1 MSTRQHMAVA
11 VGLCFLVA
19 VLEGFDIQAMG
30 VAAPRLVPQFGLA
43 ASQMGWVFSI
53 SNIGLVIG
61 ASFGGWLADRTGR
74 KPILLGAVAMFGCF
88 TLATSF
94 AGDYHSLLAV
104 RFCAGLGFGAA
115 LPNMMAIAAEIGRP
129 EKAASTA
136 AMMFCG
142 MPVGGGLAALTTQ
155 ILPADFDWRTLFIIG
170 GVLPIL
176 LIPALLR
183 WMPETLVRGATV
195 RTQGASVFRT
205 LFGDG
210 RATSTLLLWVAFLPT
225 LLILYLILN
234 WLPTL
239 VIAKGLERSV
249 APQASMAFNFGSV
262 AGALTFGWLVDRFR
276 FRWPLTLAYVLLI
289 GMLVLLSA
297 SDGHTMLKVL
307 SGAVGFCLLGAN
319 YALYGVAPV
328 YYPLAIRGTG
338 SGASIAVGRV
348 GSIVGPL
355 LAGVWIGGGTSAA
368 GVVQYMVPVAAVA
381 GIAVFALSFRPTA
394 SETGRTSGS

>member
-1 MSTRQHMAVA
+1 VSTRDHMAVA

-30 VAAPRLVPQFGLA
+30 VAAPRLAPQFALDA
-43 ASQMGWVFSI
+43 HQMGWVFSI
-53 SNIGLVIG
+53 SNFGLVIG
-61 ASFGGWLADRTGR
+61 ASFGGWLADRSGR
-74 KPILLGAVAMFGCF
+74 KPVLLGAVAMFGCF
-88 TLATSF
+88 TLATAL
-94 AGDYHSLLAV
+94 AGDYHALLAV

-136 AMMFCG
+136 AVMFCG

-155 ILPADFDWRTLFIIG
+155 LLPADFNWRTLFILG
-170 GVLPIL
+170 GVLPII
-176 LIPALLR
+176 LIPALHR
-183 WMPETLVRGATV
+183 WMPETLVRGATL
-195 RTQGASVFRT
+195 RTQGAGVLRA

-210 RATSTLLLWVAFLPT
+210 RATPTLLLWLAFLPT
-225 LLILYLILN
+225 LLILYLFLN

-239 VIAKGLERSV
+239 VIAKGLDRTV
-249 APQASMAFNFGSV
+249 APQASLAFNFGSV
-262 AGALTFGWLVDRFR
+262 AGALLLGWLVDRFR
-276 FRWPLTLAYVLLI
+276 FRWPLTLAYLFLI
-289 GMLVLLSA
+289 VTLFLLSA
-297 SDGHTMLKVL
+297 SDGRAMVTIL

-319 YALYGVAPV
+319 YALYGVAPA

-348 GSIVGPL
+348 GSIAGPL
-355 LAGVWIGGGTSAA
+355 LAGMLIGGGTSAA

-381 GIAVFALSFRPTA
+381 AIAVFALSFRSAA

>member
-1 MSTRQHMAVA
+1 MSSRGNVAVG

-30 VAAPRLVPQFGLA
+30 VAAPKLAPQFGLDPR
-43 ASQMGWVFSI
+43 QMGWVFSI

-61 ASFGGWLADRTGR
+61 ASFGGWLADQTGR
-74 KPILLGAVAMFGCF
+74 KPVLLGAVALFGCF
-88 TLATSF
+88 TLSTAF
-94 AGDYHSLLAV
+94 AGDYQVLLAM

-136 AMMFCG
+136 AAMFCG
-142 MPVGGGLAALTTQ
+142 MPVGGGLSALTTQ
-155 ILPADFDWRTLFIIG
+155 ILPADFDWRTLFMIG
-170 GVLPIL
+170 GTLPIL

-183 WMPETLVRGATV
+183 WMPETLTRGAA
-195 RTQGASVFRT
+195 RRQGSVLHA
-205 LFGDG
+205 LFGEG
-210 RATSTLLLWVAFLPT
+210 RATPTLLLWIAFFPT
-225 LLILYLILN
+225 LLILYLFLN

-239 VIAKGLERSV
+239 VIAKGLERAV
-249 APQASMAFNFGSV
+249 APQASLAFNFGSV
-262 AGALTFGWLVDRFR
+262 AGALICGWLVDRFR
-276 FRWPLTLAYVLLI
+276 FRWPLTLAYLLLI
-289 GMLVLLSA
+289 ATLLLLSA
-297 SDGHTMLKVL
+297 SKGHATLITL
-307 SGAVGFCLLGAN
+307 SAAVGFCLLGAN

-355 LAGVWIGGGTSAA
+355 LAGVLIGGGTSAA
-368 GVVQYMVPVAAVA
+368 GVVQYMVPVAAVSA
-381 GIAVFALSFRPTA
+381 AAVFALSFRSTA
-394 SETGRTSGS
+394 SERERTSGS